1 MGVIDW
7 AVFLGFLAYIVWD
20 GVRRAKGTRDLE
32 NYFAG
37 GRSVVWWAAGLSIMA
52 TQASAITVIGT
63 TGQGCEH
70 GMEFVQT
77 YFGLAFAMVLLSIF
91 FVPLYRSQPILTA
104 YQYLERRF
112 GPATRTLASAIF
124 LVSRCLAF
132 AIVIYAPA
140 VVAST
145 MLQIDVNYTIVA
157 LGALT
162 TAYTMIGGVKAV
174 IATDVKQMLVIIGG
188 LVLVCFLLLSQILE
202 HVDFMGLL
210 HVLGAS
216 GKLNAVEV
224 EAKASLMPRLSP
236 DFAEWIGVE
245 GGRQKSF
252 WEDKY
257 NLWSGVI
264 GGLFLHLAYF
274 GTDQSQVQ
282 RILTNPTAKESRMAL
297 LLSAFAKVPMQALV
311 LFIGVL
317 LYAFLV
323 LNPGGSPMLFRPDQ
337 QLRAAQA
344 QGDLGAKLEKLS
356 ETHRFA
362 ALNRRY
368 LAMEIADSGDAN
380 SDPERLQSFREAM
393 AKVDELRSQAR
404 ELVADPTEEVA
415 ERRDVNYIFPYY
427 ILHHVPVVLLG
438 LMMAAIFAAA
448 MSSVDSALNS
458 LTAATVVDFYKRLV
472 NPVAPEHRALSVSRW
487 ITVFWGTCATVA
499 AFYFKEAGS
508 VIEVINK
515 IGSFFYGSLLGVF
528 LLALLCRRAGRV
540 AGLAGLV
547 GGMVSVLATHWMLQ
561 VEFLWYNVIGTMG
574 VLVVGFVASRFEA
587 EAESPGATAS

>member
-1 MGVIDW
+1 MSTIDW
-7 AVFLGFLAYIVWD
+7 VVFLGFLAYVVWD
-20 GVRRAKGTRDLE
+20 GVRRARGTKDLE
-32 NYFAG
+32 SYFAG
-37 GRSVVWWAAGLSIMA
+37 GRSVAWWAAGLSIMA

-91 FVPLYRSQPILTA
+91 FVPLYRRQPILTA

-112 GPATRTLASAIF
+112 GPATRTVASLIF

-140 VVAST
+140 VVASA
-145 MLQIDVNYTIVA
+145 MLEIDVSYTIVA
-157 LGALT
+157 LGVLT
-162 TAYTMIGGVKAV
+162 TGYTMIGGVKAV

-188 LVLVCFLLLSQILE
+188 LILVCFLLLSQLLE
-202 HVDFMGLL
+202 QVDFAGLL

-224 EAKASLMPRLSP
+224 EAQASLLPRLNP
-236 DFAEWIGVE
+236 DFAGWLGADVAS
-245 GGRQKSF
+245 GKSF

-257 NLWSGVI
+257 NIWSGMI

-282 RILTNPTAKESRMAL
+282 RILTNPSAKESRMAL

-317 LYAFLV
+317 LYGFLV
-323 LNPGGSPMLFRPDQ
+323 LNPQQSPMLFRPDQ
-337 QLRAAQA
+337 QQRAAEAQGALAEQVEELRAAHRLATVTRAHLA
-344 QGDLGAKLEKLS
+344 Q
-356 ETHRFA
+356 
-362 ALNRRY
+362 
-368 LAMEIADSGDAN
+368 EIASATGNAT
-380 SDPERLQSFREAM
+380 SDPDRLQSFRQAAAM
-393 AKVDELRSQAR
+393 VDELRSKAR
-404 ELVADPTEEVA
+404 DLVADPSDVTKT
-415 ERRDVNYIFPYY
+415 ERRDVNYIFPHY
-427 ILHHVPVVLLG
+427 ILNHVPVVLLG

-458 LTAATVVDFYKRLV
+458 LTAATVVDFYRRLV
-472 NPVAPEHRALSVSRW
+472 NPAADETRSLWMSRW

-528 LLALLCRRAGRV
+528 LLALMCPRAGRV
-540 AGLAGLV
+540 AGLLGLV
-547 GGMVSVLATHWMLQ
+547 GGMVAVLGTHWTLQ
-561 VEFLWYNVIGTMG
+561 VEFLWYNVIGAAG
-574 VLVVGFVASRFEA
+574 VLVVGFAVSRFE
-587 EAESPGATAS
+587 P

>member
-1 MGVIDW
+1 MGTIDW
-7 AVFLGFLAYIVWD
+7 VVFLGFLAYIVWD
-20 GVRRAKGTRDLE
+20 GVRRARGTKDLE
-32 NYFAG
+32 GYFAG
-37 GRSVVWWAAGLSIMA
+37 GRSVAWWAAGLSIMA

-112 GPATRTLASAIF
+112 GPATRTLASLIF
-124 LVSRCLAF
+124 VVSRCLAV

-140 VVAST
+140 VVVAS
-145 MLQIDVNYTIVA
+145 MLQINVNYAIVA
-157 LGALT
+157 MGVLT
-162 TAYTMIGGVKAV
+162 TGYTMIGGVKAV

-188 LVLVCFLLLSQILE
+188 LILVCFLLLSQLLE
-202 HVDFMGLL
+202 QVDFAGLL
-210 HVLGAS
+210 HILGAS

-224 EAKASLMPRLSP
+224 ETQASLLPRLNS
-236 DFAEWIGVE
+236 DFAGWVGAEVSSG
-245 GGRQKSF
+245 KSF

-257 NLWSGVI
+257 NIWSGMI

-317 LYAFLV
+317 IYAFLV
-323 LNPGGSPMLFRPDQ
+323 LSPGSPMLFRPDQ
-337 QLRAAQA
+337 QQRAAQA
-344 QGDLGAKLEKLS
+344 QGNLAVKVQELSDAHRLATVTRSSLAK
-356 ETHRFA
+356 
-362 ALNRRY
+362 
-368 LAMEIADSGDAN
+368 EIAASGNAN
-380 SDPERLQSFREAM
+380 SDPERLQSFRAADAM
-393 AKVDELRSQAR
+393 VDELRRKAR
-404 ELVADPTEEVA
+404 GLVADPSEETKSK
-415 ERRDVNYIFPYY
+415 RGDVNYIFPHY
-427 ILHHVPVVLLG
+427 ILNHVPVVLLG

-458 LTAATVVDFYKRLV
+458 LTAATVVDFYRRLV
-472 NPVAPEHRALSVSRW
+472 NPAADETRSLSVSRG

-528 LLALLCRRAGRV
+528 LLALLCPRAGRV
-540 AGLAGLV
+540 AGFLGLV
-547 GGMVSVLATHWMLQ
+547 GGMVAVLATHQTLQ
-561 VEFLWYNVIGTMG
+561 VEFLWYNVIGAIG
-574 VLVVGFVASRFEA
+574 VLVVGFAVSRFEA
-587 EAESPGATAS
+587 